1 MDCLVLKQNA
11 NAAECLETHRNRIK
25 TLGEDNMLSDQPY
38 RYLTVDEMKSLG
50 DDSLPI
56 DVTRDER
63 MDSNRMTQSAEYAS
77 GVPPT
82 IGEEVISPHK
92 TQVYGSSPKA
102 TVDGVYIANG
112 SGHDEPPHVG

>member
-1 MDCLVLKQNA
+1 
-11 NAAECLETHRNRIK
+11 
-25 TLGEDNMLSDQPY
+25 MLSDQPY

-63 MDSNRMTQSAEYAS
+63 MDSNRMTQSGEYAS

-82 IGEEVISPHK
+82 IGEEIISPHK
-92 TQVYGSSPKA
+92 AQVYGSSPKA

-112 SGHDEPPHVG
+112 IDNDEPPHVGWV